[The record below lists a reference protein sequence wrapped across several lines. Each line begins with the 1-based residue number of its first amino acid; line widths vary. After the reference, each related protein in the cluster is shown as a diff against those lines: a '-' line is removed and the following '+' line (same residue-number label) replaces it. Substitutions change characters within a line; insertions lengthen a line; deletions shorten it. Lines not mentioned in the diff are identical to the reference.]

1 MIKYFIKIPLIIL
14 FSFASVHLIGQN
26 WYMGNTHAHT
36 KICGHADSSPD
47 VVTKWYHDHG
57 YNFLILSEHN
67 HFIDPDTV
75 QLPPNKRDD
84 FILIPGEE
92 VTGSKKIHTTA
103 MNIEHIVSWDFNH
116 EQKAMIIQNHVNGT
130 NSAGGYTIL
139 NHPNY
144 KYAVS
149 VKDILPVNNLYLFE
163 LFNGHPA
170 VNNSGDSLNMSTE
183 AMWDALLTQG
193 YRIYGV
199 SSDDAHYFENIGRD
213 ISNPGKGWVMV
224 NAPQLD
230 AMHITQAMVE
240 GKFYAT
246 NGVILNTY
254 DNSSIGTYMV
264 DIDINKTSE
273 IISALNLWGKCVIQ
287 GEPGFR
293 VEFIGPNGEI
303 ISSVNTTKAAFNST
317 KHYKY
322 IRAKIVYTVVDNTAE
337 CTVREYYAWV
347 QPVFSSP

>member
-1 MIKYFIKIPLIIL
+1 MKSAYIYDFEEPLKEIQLKIDGLKATFKDFQDLFGTKFKSGSGTYTFLTSIAAYNYF
-14 FSFASVHLIGQN
+14 N
-26 WYMGNTHAHT
+26 
-36 KICGHADSSPD
+36 
-47 VVTKWYHDHG
+47 
-57 YNFLILSEHN
+57 
-67 HFIDPDTV
+67 
-75 QLPPNKRDD
+75 
-84 FILIPGEE
+84 
-92 VTGSKKIHTTA
+92 
-103 MNIEHIVSWDFNH
+103 
-116 EQKAMIIQNHVNGT
+116 NG
-130 NSAGGYTIL
+130 
-139 NHPNY
+139 
-144 KYAVS
+144 
-149 VKDILPVNNLYLFE
+149 
-163 LFNGHPA
+163 
-170 VNNSGDSLNMSTE
+170 GDSLNMSTE

-240 GKFYAT
+240 GKFYAS

-293 VEFIGPNGEI
+293 VEFIGSNGEI

-337 CTVREYYAWV
+337 CTMREYYAWV